1 MYKTTQQKIAMA
13 GIMAALMAIAG
24 FFPAIPLLG
33 LGKVISVGVIIM
45 PLMGI
50 LLGPFVGGY
59 ASLVGALIGETIAPY
74 GAVFGFFT
82 FIPSALGAV
91 NAGLLSHK
99 KWKLSFLLLG
109 SLTTLWY
116 ATDIGSELYYFPYL
130 HLLALLMIIVFR
142 ERLSSLE
149 EHLFLKTF
157 VISFVSI
164 LTDHMAGNIIFILLY
179 SPAKAA
185 FSAILIQYSF
195 ERILMSLF
203 SAIIVTGTLK
213 TLKEVSIWRLK
224 K

>member
-45 PLMGI
+45 PLIGI
-50 LLGPFVGGY
+50 LLGY
-59 ASLVGALIGETIAPY
+59 AALVGALIGETIAPY

-82 FIPSALGAV
+82 FIPPALGAV

-99 KWKLSFLLLG
+99 KWKLSFLLLF

-142 ERLSSLE
+142 ERLSSLK

-164 LTDHMAGNIIFILLY
+164 LTDQMAGNLIFILLY